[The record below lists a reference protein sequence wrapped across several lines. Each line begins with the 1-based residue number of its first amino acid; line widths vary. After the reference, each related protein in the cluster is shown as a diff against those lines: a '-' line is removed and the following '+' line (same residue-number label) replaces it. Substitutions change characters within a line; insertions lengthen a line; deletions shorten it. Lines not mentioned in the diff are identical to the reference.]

1 MVLVIFAD
9 AVEWMDDRNAM
20 TFQLIARTD
29 AREHEN
35 LRRVLH
41 ARAEDD
47 FVRDH
52 RELDCGK
59 NPDRLRCASTPAGFF
74 PMTNRDCL
82 EPTKCPCR
90 LLSAAES
97 TSY

>member
-35 LRRVLH
+35 LRRVIH
-41 ARAEDD
+41 ARAEYD
-47 FVRDH
+47 FVRSGRVLIASNSITHAGDGFTAENQ
-52 RELDCGK
+52 RSDLRVAD
-59 NPDRLRCASTPAGFF
+59 DR
-74 PMTNRDCL
+74 
-82 EPTKCPCR
+82 
-90 LLSAAES
+90 
-97 TSY
+97 

>member
-9 AVEWMDDRNAM
+9 AVKSVDDRNAM

-35 LRRVLH
+35 LRRVIH

-47 FVRDH
+47 FVR
-52 RELDCGK
+52 CGGVLIAS
-59 NPDRLRCASTPAGFF
+59 NSIAHAGDGFTAENQRSDLRVADDR
-74 PMTNRDCL
+74 
-82 EPTKCPCR
+82 
-90 LLSAAES
+90 
-97 TSY
+97 